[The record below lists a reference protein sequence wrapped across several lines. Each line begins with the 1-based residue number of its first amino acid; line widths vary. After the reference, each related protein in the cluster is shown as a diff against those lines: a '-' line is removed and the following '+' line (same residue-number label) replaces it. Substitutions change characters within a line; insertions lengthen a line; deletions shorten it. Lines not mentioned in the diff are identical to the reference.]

1 MKLLKTLTYLTAFT
15 LFIVPLFF
23 GCVTNPYPKNEQG
36 FYEKHYN
43 CCGPIALE
51 QALYIFFQ
59 KHGMTFK
66 KAHTREEVSKLI
78 QKEGMKLKEIL
89 SYFNREA
96 ICITWPSEMKY
107 VLKKY
112 GLKVTKVD
120 GIDKLNPKED
130 IAIALVHGK
139 FFTH

>member
-1 MKLLKTLTYLTAFT
+1 
-15 LFIVPLFF
+15 
-23 GCVTNPYPKNEQG
+23 
-36 FYEKHYN
+36 
-43 CCGPIALE
+43 
-51 QALYIFFQ
+51 
-59 KHGMTFK
+59 MTFK

-139 FFTH
+139 FFTHEYHWLVFPIDEIKNFYGNKTVVDIVYLLTID